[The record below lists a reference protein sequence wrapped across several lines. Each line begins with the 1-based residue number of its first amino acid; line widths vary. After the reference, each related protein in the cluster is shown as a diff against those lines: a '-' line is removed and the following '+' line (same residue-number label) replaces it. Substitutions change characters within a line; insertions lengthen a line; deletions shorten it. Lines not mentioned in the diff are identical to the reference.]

1 MNDVRQLLAETLDWI
16 YPCFYE
22 LHYLTPSKQAEHKI
36 VYQANSSLDIRD
48 KVSIYLGALSR
59 EPHPC
64 EILGLSWVRN
74 GTFQEWFG
82 LGSRSETKTINKP
95 VDKTEM
101 LRRLLE
107 SEDL

>member
-1 MNDVRQLLAETLDWI
+1 LNSVQELLTETLDWS

-22 LHYLTPSKQAEHKI
+22 LHYLTPSKQVEHRI
-36 VYQANSSLDIRD
+36 VYQADSLFDIRD
-48 KVSIYLGALSR
+48 KVSIYLGAFSR

-64 EILGLSWVRN
+64 EILSLSWKRN

-82 LGSRSETKTINKP
+82 LERRSETKITKP